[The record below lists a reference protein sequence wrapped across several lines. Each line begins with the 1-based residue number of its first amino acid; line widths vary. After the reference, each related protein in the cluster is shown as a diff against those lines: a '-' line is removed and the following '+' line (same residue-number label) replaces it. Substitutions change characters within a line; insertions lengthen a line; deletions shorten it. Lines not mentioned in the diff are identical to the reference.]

1 MTSANLT
8 GLGLDENIEL
18 GLLVRGGPTPRRIA
32 RYVRG
37 LMAEGVLA
45 GRDLQPARRRQAH
58 AAGRAPITLVPVTDE
73 ERIAELANF
82 AESYSDEALGIKKAL
97 VSLDENQEGEPV
109 SRILLL
115 LADPTGDTWEVD
127 DIRELRQTLGRKAT
141 DLELPP
147 VTLTLVAESEREAI
161 DAFAQ

>member
-1 MTSANLT
+1 M
-8 GLGLDENIEL
+8 
-18 GLLVRGGPTPRRIA
+18 
-32 RYVRG
+32 
-37 LMAEGVLA
+37 
-45 GRDLQPARRRQAH
+45 H
-58 AAGRAPITLVPVTDE
+58 VTDE
-73 ERIAELANF
+73 ERIAELAKF

-127 DIRELRQTLGRKAT
+127 DIRKLRQTLGRRAT

>member
-1 MTSANLT
+1 M
-8 GLGLDENIEL
+8 
-18 GLLVRGGPTPRRIA
+18 
-32 RYVRG
+32 
-37 LMAEGVLA
+37 
-45 GRDLQPARRRQAH
+45 Q
-58 AAGRAPITLVPVTDE
+58 VTDE
-73 ERIAELANF
+73 ERIAELAKF
-82 AESYSDEALGIKKAL
+82 AESYSDEALEIKKAL

-115 LADPTGDTWEVD
+115 LVDPPGDTWEVD

-147 VTLTLVAESEREAI
+147 VTLTLVAESERDAI

>member
-45 GRDLQPARRRQAH
+45 
-58 AAGRAPITLVPVTDE
+58 RA
-73 ERIAELANF
+73 
-82 AESYSDEALGIKKAL
+82 
-97 VSLDENQEGEPV
+97 
-109 SRILLL
+109 
-115 LADPTGDTWEVD
+115 
-127 DIRELRQTLGRKAT
+127 
-141 DLELPP
+141 
-147 VTLTLVAESEREAI
+147 
-161 DAFAQ
+161 